1 MPAVNVEYSEQRL
14 LSEITSLKNEIKT
27 VKALLE
33 KSEVELK
40 LVHDNQNNRF
50 CNICGYAGEN
60 FGTSGNDVPIFKRL
74 HIVGGEYENTVYVLR
89 AARSIA
95 RDGFSM
101 SLKTKPR
108 FFMQVERFSTLPLR
122 KLSRIKLYRLETSNT
137 TLATYKKVR
146 LCI

>member
-1 MPAVNVEYSEQRL
+1 MIKRLIKHILPMPAVNVEYSEQRL

-74 HIVGGEYENTVYVLR
+74 HIVGGGNTKIQY
-89 AARSIA
+89 
-95 RDGFSM
+95 M
-101 SLKTKPR
+101 S
-108 FFMQVERFSTLPLR
+108 F
-122 KLSRIKLYRLETSNT
+122 
-137 TLATYKKVR
+137 VR
-146 LCI
+146 LVRSLEMAFPCP